1 MASQKID
8 RILKPVERYMHNEST
23 AGIMLLASALI
34 AIGWAN
40 SPFGDSYFHFW
51 EYEVAIR
58 VANYE
63 IANTLHTWINDG
75 LMAMFFFVIGLELKR
90 EIIAG
95 ELSDIKKALL
105 PLVTAV
111 GGMLIPAAIYIVWN
125 PSGPANDGW
134 GIPMATDIAFALGII
149 SLLGKRV
156 PVVLKIFLTALAIAD
171 DIGAVLVIAFFYTS
185 QISFWSLGLGALFV
199 IILLVANYVGV
210 RNTLFYG
217 LVGIGGVWLAF
228 LMSGVHAT
236 IAGVIAAFAIPART
250 KINEQRFIDVLDEK
264 LKEFHTIPP
273 NDVTLLEPAQY
284 RVIQN
289 IYQLT
294 KAAGTP
300 LQKLEYQLHPWV
312 SFVIMPLFAL
322 ANAGIILDEKLM
334 QSIFS
339 SGITMGVFWG
349 LTAGKL
355 LGVVIFC
362 WLMVKLRLS
371 ALPEGMTWGH
381 LWGIGLLAGVGFT
394 MSLFVTTLAFKE
406 PQAVAAAKAG
416 ILAASIISGVAGYF
430 VLKKVSRYSK
440 TLGTLK

>member
-1 MASQKID
+1 M
-8 RILKPVERYMHNEST
+8 KPVERYMHNEST
-23 AGIMLLASALI
+23 AGIMLLACALI

-40 SPFGDSYFHFW
+40 SPFSDSYFHLW
-51 EYEVAIR
+51 EYEIAVR
-58 VANYE
+58 VADYE
-63 IANTLHTWINDG
+63 IANTFHTWINDG

-95 ELSDIKKALL
+95 ELSDIKKAML

-111 GGMLIPAAIYIVWN
+111 GGMLIPAAIYILWN
-125 PSGPANDGW
+125 PSGTGNDGW

-185 QISFWSLGLGALFV
+185 QISFWSLGLGALFL
-199 IILLVANYVGV
+199 IILLVANYVGI

-250 KINEQRFIDVLDEK
+250 KINEQRFIEVLDEK

-322 ANAGIILDEKLM
+322 ANAGIILDEELM

-349 LTAGKL
+349 LTAGKV
-355 LGVVIFC
+355 LGVVTFC

-371 ALPEGMTWGH
+371 LLPEGMTWGH